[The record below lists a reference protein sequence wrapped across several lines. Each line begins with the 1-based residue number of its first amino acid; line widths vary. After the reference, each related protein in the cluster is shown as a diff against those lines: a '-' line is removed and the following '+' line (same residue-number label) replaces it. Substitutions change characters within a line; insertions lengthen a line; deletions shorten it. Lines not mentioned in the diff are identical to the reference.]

1 MLGVT
6 IYNQV
11 DLGYGRG
18 HHLQQVDRGHKE
30 HHMQQVGH
38 MGHHQCMGKSQRGHT
53 GAILQQVGHGSH

>member
-18 HHLQQVDRGHKE
+18 HHLQQVDIGHGRGH
-30 HHMQQVGH
+30 HLDQATAGL
-38 MGHHQCMGKSQRGHT
+38 SIYNR
-53 GAILQQVGHGSH
+53 